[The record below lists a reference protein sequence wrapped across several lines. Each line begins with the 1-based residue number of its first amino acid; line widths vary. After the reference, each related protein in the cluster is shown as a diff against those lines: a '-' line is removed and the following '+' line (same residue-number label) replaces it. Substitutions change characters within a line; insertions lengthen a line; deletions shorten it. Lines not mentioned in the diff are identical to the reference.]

1 MKFGTAHFVNKKVRR
16 MSECECNNVIKL
28 AGIFWCL
35 SCGDRVIGEKNE

>member
-1 MKFGTAHFVNKKVRR
+1 

-35 SCGDRVIGEKNE
+35 SCGNKVEVIGE